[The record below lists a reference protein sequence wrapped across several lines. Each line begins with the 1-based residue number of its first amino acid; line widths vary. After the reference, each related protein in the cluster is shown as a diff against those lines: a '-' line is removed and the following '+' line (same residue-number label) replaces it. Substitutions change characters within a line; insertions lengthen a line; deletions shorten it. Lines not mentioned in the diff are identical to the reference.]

1 MLMLSLLQIFCFSI
15 IFVGNPLTLRLI
27 YYFMDQKILLLDRI
41 QTTDFIWSIDTLP
54 NIYNK
59 REINHFIDVKKIF
72 QKFITL
78 TLFSTFFFKVPDISN
93 TFFITFNVIILLST
107 CASIYKFKTF
117 WHYFHYPLFSGDTWC
132 FPKNSKILKLF
143 PLELWKKLTLMIFVL
158 FYFLFILCFIV

>member
-15 IFVGNPLTLRLI
+15 IFVGNPLTLRLF
-27 YYFMDQKILLLDRI
+27 YYFMDQKNLLLNRI

-93 TFFITFNVIILLST
+93 TFFITFNIIILLLS
-107 CASIYKFKTF
+107 CSLIYNFKKL
-117 WHYFHYPLFSGDTWC
+117 WPYFHYLLFSGDSWL
-132 FPKNSKILKLF
+132 FPDNSKILTLF